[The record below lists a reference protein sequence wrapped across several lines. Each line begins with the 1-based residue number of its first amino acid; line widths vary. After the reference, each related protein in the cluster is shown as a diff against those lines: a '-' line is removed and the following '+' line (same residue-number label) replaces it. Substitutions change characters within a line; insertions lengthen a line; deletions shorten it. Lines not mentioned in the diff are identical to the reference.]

1 MPSGHQELRSAR
13 VIAALTMLSRVTGLL
28 RELVFSRLLGTSG
41 EMSAF
46 RIAYMVPNLARRLFG
61 EGALSAATIPVLT
74 ESLEKE
80 GEKEARRFVGSV
92 LAILF
97 AGLSLAAIVIW
108 VVMWFARLFTDDPSL
123 PFAMIL
129 IPYMPIICT
138 VAVAGGVLN
147 VRGHFATPAAVPVLL
162 NLCVISVTLWGGY
175 GNGLTGI
182 ALLNVVCYGVLLGG
196 LAQLAVT
203 FIALWRIRF
212 FPCLRRP
219 FVCPQVRS
227 VFSLMS
233 PMVLGL
239 SAVQINSAMDYLI
252 AYFFIVQDGVQVGP
266 AVLGYAQYI
275 YQLPLGVFGIA
286 IATAVFPSLSI
297 LASQKKWDQVAQ
309 LVQRGLRM
317 GFIIAVP
324 ATVGLWLV
332 AIPLIATL
340 YQGQQFDAQ
349 ATLRVAG
356 TLRFYALGLVPYF
369 AQHILVRAFY
379 AAHDSKTP
387 ARIAGT
393 MVAVNL
399 TLNLVLVFAMEERG
413 LALSTAV
420 CATIQAIWLGTL
432 LSSRYQSL
440 SLVRLS
446 GAFVRVLIASAAMGA
461 AVLVVDYLLSAE
473 APGARP
479 VLRLVVE
486 VAAGIAV
493 YGFASQWLGLGAWRM
508 IVSRQFDTNFRGD

>member
-1 MPSGHQELRSAR
+1 
-13 VIAALTMLSRVTGLL
+13 MLSRVTGLM

-74 ESLEKE
+74 ETLEKE
-80 GEKEARRFVGSV
+80 GEKDARRFVGSV

-97 AGLSLAAIVIW
+97 SGLSLAAVVIW
-108 VVMWFARLFTDDPSL
+108 AVMWFARLFTDDPSL
-123 PFAMIL
+123 PFAMTL

-175 GNGLTGI
+175 GKGLTST
-182 ALLNVVCYGVLLGG
+182 ALLNTVCYGVLLGG
-196 LAQLAVT
+196 LAQLIATV
-203 FIALWRIRF
+203 IALWRVRF
-212 FPCLRRP
+212 FPLLRRP
-219 FVCPQVRS
+219 FVNVQVKS
-227 VFSLMS
+227 VFALMS

-266 AVLGYAQYI
+266 AVLGYAQYL

-297 LASQKKWDQVAQ
+297 LASQKKWDQV
-309 LVQRGLRM
+309 VQVVHRGLRM

-324 ATVGLWLV
+324 STVGLWLV
-332 AIPLIATL
+332 SIPLVATI
-340 YQGQQFDAQ
+340 YQGQEFDEQ

-356 TLRFYALGLVPYF
+356 TLRFYSLGLVPYF

-379 AAHDSKTP
+379 AAHESRTP
-387 ARIAGT
+387 ARIAGA
-393 MVAVNL
+393 MVLVNL
-399 TLNLVLVFAMEERG
+399 ALNVILVFSMEERG

-420 CATIQAIWLGTL
+420 CATVQAIWLGII
-432 LSSRYQSL
+432 LSKRYESL
-440 SLVRLS
+440 SFLRLAK
-446 GAFVRVLIASAAMGA
+446 AFSRVLIASAIMGA
-461 AVLVVDYLLSAE
+461 AVLAVDYLMPVE
-473 APGARP
+473 APGTRP
-479 VLRLVVE
+479 LLRLIVE
-486 VAAGIAV
+486 VTAGIAA
-493 YGFASQWLGLGAWRM
+493 YGAASQWLGLGVWRM
-508 IVSRQFDTNFRGD
+508 VISRQFDTNTRDD

>member
-1 MPSGHQELRSAR
+1 MPSTHQELRSAR
-13 VIAALTMLSRVTGLL
+13 VIAVLTLLSRLTGLL

-41 EMSAF
+41 ELSAF
-46 RIAYMVPNLARRLFG
+46 RVAYLVPNLARRLFG

-80 GEKEARRFVGSV
+80 GEHEARRFVGSV

-97 AGLSLAAIVIW
+97 SGLTIAAIVVGLVLW
-108 VVMWFARLFTDDPSL
+108 VFQLVSDDPSL
-123 PFAMIL
+123 PLTIIL

-162 NLCVISVTLWGGY
+162 NVCVISATLWGGY
-175 GNGLTGI
+175 GLGLTST
-182 ALLNVVCYGVLLGG
+182 ALLKFVCYGVLLGG
-196 LAQLAVT
+196 LCQLVVT
-203 FIALWRIRF
+203 FAALRLVRF
-212 FPCLRRP
+212 FPRLQRP
-219 FVCPQVRS
+219 LFMPQVRS
-227 VFSLMS
+227 VFTLMS

-239 SAVQINSAMDYLI
+239 SAVQINAAMDYLI
-252 AYFFIVQDGVQVGP
+252 AYFFITVDGEQVGP
-266 AVLGYAQYI
+266 AVLGYAQYL

-286 IATAVFPSLSI
+286 IATAVFPALSM
-297 LASQKKWDQVAQ
+297 LASQQKWDQVVQ

-324 ATVGLWLV
+324 STVGLWLV
-332 AIPLIATL
+332 SIPLVATL
-340 YQGQQFDAQ
+340 YQGQQFDEQ

-393 MVAVNL
+393 MVAINF
-399 TLNLVLVFAMEERG
+399 TLNLILVFTMEERG

-420 CATIQAIWLGTL
+420 CAAIQAIWLGIL
-432 LSSRYQSL
+432 LSSRYESL
-440 SLVRLS
+440 SWLS
-446 GAFVRVLIASAAMGA
+446 LAASFMRVLIASAMMA
-461 AVLVVDYLLSAE
+461 ASVLVVGYLLPVE
-473 APGARP
+473 APGERP
-479 VLRLVVE
+479 VIRLIVE
-486 VAAGIAV
+486 VTAGVIA
-493 YGFASQWLGLGAWRM
+493 YGFASRWLGLNVWRL
-508 IVSRQFDTNFRGD
+508 VVGRQFDAK